1 MIIYQVSCN
10 VDLDFAD
17 RWEQYFRDVHLDDIL
32 DTGCFFGYSFRKA
45 LVNPTHALFVSE
57 YYCNTEADL
66 ERYNAEF
73 AEALKNDIVVH
84 FEGKFTASRNVFRE
98 IVNKL

>member
-1 MIIYQVSCN
+1 MIIYQVSCK

-32 DTGCFFGYSFRKA
+32 DTGCFTSYSFRKA
-45 LVNPTHALFVSE
+45 LVNKKTALFVSE

-73 AEALKNDIVVH
+73 AEALKGDIIEH
-84 FEGKFTASRNVFRE
+84 FTGQFTASRKVFKE
-98 IVNKL
+98 VVKK